1 MIIYINLNEK
11 GENMKWNLWLFL
23 VFSISI
29 LLIIAG
35 ASMIIVFANFAAVLF
50 GGLISF
56 AGSFLAAISIWE
68 IVFDAIR
75 KAKEYS

>member
-1 MIIYINLNEK
+1 V
-11 GENMKWNLWLFL
+11 KWNLWLFL

-29 LLIIAG
+29 LIIITG
-35 ASMIIVFANFAAVLF
+35 VIMILLYPNFAAVLF